1 MFNEATQQFLEAI
14 WQYKPDDHYFLIWS
28 KREDVKRSYW
38 CREIEDASSA
48 AEAGKHADLYVGCSL
63 SAVAR
68 GVDQRVWNDNAAG
81 IPGLWVDIDILSE
94 AHQAKAL
101 PPTADLALEIL
112 PDGVPP
118 TLLVRSGNGLHAWW
132 LFREP
137 WVFEGPEEREEAAKL
152 LRRWQALLRIRAAS
166 RGWSLDHTHDL
177 ARVLRL
183 PGTLNH
189 KTNPP
194 RMVSL
199 LKNDG
204 PRYDVRDFDEILDQ
218 HKIPRDFQAARRAAT
233 GGASMPAFALAP
245 DVSVDDRML
254 TLLLDASP
262 KFKATWLRA
271 RWDLNNGDPSQSHYD
286 LAIANFGL
294 DAGLSEQLIV
304 NLMIQHRRGNPD
316 QKSRRKLREDYYRR
330 TLDTAYQKGAGA
342 LPAPILPAGI
352 AEQAATA
359 AQTPVPGPPPSEPV
373 AIGQPDAEAKNE
385 ELTAA
390 TLVDSVDEIDALLA
404 AELRAAESRQA
415 SEAGNAPAAAQ
426 AAPPPPGMGLPAAP
440 KGKPNGSTGGT
451 GGSGGAAPPTPP
463 LDDAGRATK
472 CEYLSELFGVR
483 ILRIVKIRGKEPSY
497 HMELDSGKVEF
508 PRVEKLIDQQQ
519 VRLAIAAHSNKII
532 RRFRTKEW
540 DMVAGNILSALTEV
554 EGGME
559 LEFEGAI
566 RTFLH
571 AYLQQANFVDPNEEN
586 PTFLLRPMIVG
597 QSIAIAVHDLLL
609 WISRT
614 LQVRVSAKEVTSA
627 LVAIGANPYDIATPK
642 LRQSRWKL
650 PVHDWKIGDYESAK
664 VNIQRQTEI
673 SASA

>member
-1 MFNEATQQFLEAI
+1 
-14 WQYKPDDHYFLIWS
+14 
-28 KREDVKRSYW
+28 
-38 CREIEDASSA
+38 
-48 AEAGKHADLYVGCSL
+48 
-63 SAVAR
+63 
-68 GVDQRVWNDNAAG
+68 
-81 IPGLWVDIDILSE
+81 
-94 AHQAKAL
+94 
-101 PPTADLALEIL
+101 
-112 PDGVPP
+112 
-118 TLLVRSGNGLHAWW
+118 
-132 LFREP
+132 
-137 WVFEGPEEREEAAKL
+137 
-152 LRRWQALLRIRAAS
+152 
-166 RGWSLDHTHDL
+166 
-177 ARVLRL
+177 
-183 PGTLNH
+183 
-189 KTNPP
+189 
-194 RMVSL
+194 
-199 LKNDG
+199 
-204 PRYDVRDFDEILDQ
+204 
-218 HKIPRDFQAARRAAT
+218 
-233 GGASMPAFALAP
+233 
-245 DVSVDDRML
+245 
-254 TLLLDASP
+254 
-262 KFKATWLRA
+262 
-271 RWDLNNGDPSQSHYD
+271 
-286 LAIANFGL
+286 
-294 DAGLSEQLIV
+294 
-304 NLMIQHRRGNPD
+304 
-316 QKSRRKLREDYYRR
+316 
-330 TLDTAYQKGAGA
+330 
-342 LPAPILPAGI
+342 
-352 AEQAATA
+352 
-359 AQTPVPGPPPSEPV
+359 
-373 AIGQPDAEAKNE
+373 
-385 ELTAA
+385 
-390 TLVDSVDEIDALLA
+390 
-404 AELRAAESRQA
+404 
-415 SEAGNAPAAAQ
+415 
-426 AAPPPPGMGLPAAP
+426 MGLPAAP

-540 DMVAGNILSALTEV
+540 DMVAASMLSALTEV